1 MTTEVNLPQYGMGM
15 TEGTL
20 IQWLKAEGDM
30 VSEDEEIAEVEAE
43 KTEVMVVAP
52 VAGRLAKIVFTWRCC
67 EPSHTDSFPDT
78 ASTEAC
84 SWLSN
89 HIRSRRS
96 SPYTLSP
103 VTHVAGTPAAK
114 VRASICRAN
123 WGVVAQH
130 RSSGMPACWQRSRS
144 SVHAWGR

>member
-52 VAGRLAKIVFTWRCC
+52 VAGRLAKIIVQPGETVPVFT
-67 EPSHTDSFPDT
+67 
-78 ASTEAC
+78 
-84 SWLSN
+84 
-89 HIRSRRS
+89 
-96 SPYTLSP
+96 TLA
-103 VTHVAGTPAAK
+103 V
-114 VRASICRAN
+114 IEE
-123 WGVVAQH
+123 
-130 RSSGMPACWQRSRS
+130 
-144 SVHAWGR
+144 